1 MKKIFLQ
8 SLVVIV
14 GFVTGIAAGG
24 YLTFH
29 RYSQK
34 YATVR
39 YFAWTGIFTAVSENQ
54 YDRNSSDAKQD
65 LLNTLDLC
73 TRGVQSSNTDP
84 TLKKALRMIR
94 GLINARLSV
103 LENEAGNK
111 DQAKSYM
118 SKSQEDLKAVGWVDY
133 SEANI
138 LQAVKRQPV
147 PPCDPA
153 PQSAAKTN
161 APTTQKPCG

>member
-1 MKKIFLQ
+1 M
-8 SLVVIV
+8 
-14 GFVTGIAAGG
+14 GGAAGG

-34 YATVR
+34 YAVVR

-54 YDRNSSDAKQD
+54 YDKNSSDAKQG
-65 LLNTLDLC
+65 LVNTLDLY
-73 TRGVQSSNTDP
+73 TRGVESSNIDP
-84 TLKKALRMIR
+84 TLKKALSMKR
-94 GLINARLSV
+94 GLIEARLSV
-103 LENEAGNK
+103 LENEGGNS
-111 DQAKSYM
+111 DRAKSYM
-118 SKSQEDLKAVGWVDY
+118 SKAQEDLKAIGWVDY

-147 PPCDPA
+147 PPCGPP

-161 APTTQKPCG
+161 ASTTQKPD